1 MPPTPHPN
9 DCIPTLATGREA
21 DAVPLYTEGDE
32 LYAAMIDSI
41 ETAQLKISL
50 ESHYPRFFPQKT
62 SRVLPCGGVLISSP
76 TDTRP
81 GAT

>member
-1 MPPTPHPN
+1 MHPTHSH
-9 DCIPTLATGREA
+9 DCLPTLATGREA
-21 DAVPLYTEGDE
+21 DAILFTEGDE